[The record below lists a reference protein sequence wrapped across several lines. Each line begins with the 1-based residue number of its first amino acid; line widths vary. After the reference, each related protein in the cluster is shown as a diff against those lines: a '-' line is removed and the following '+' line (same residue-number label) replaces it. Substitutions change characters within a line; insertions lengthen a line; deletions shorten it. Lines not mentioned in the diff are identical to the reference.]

1 MSMEGNHFQ
10 NGKQSR
16 SDIHSPYGKQQQ
28 KGVRPQDKKQ
38 QQPAPGSHK
47 EKPQEEKNGLSGTSR
62 QAEEAF
68 LEQTLDVIRTN
79 LENYG
84 SQVSRMREEIDD
96 MLDHFHDDNP
106 ELINLLEN
114 SMTLYEQMKRALERN
129 ERARNKPYFGRIDF
143 YDELLEKKE
152 SIYIGKGGISR
163 DATHQAVIDW
173 RAPVANA
180 YYENGLGKCSYT
192 APGDKEIP
200 IDLKLKRTYEIEN
213 EKLLDYYDSEVVAND
228 ELLTKYL
235 AKNKQAV
242 LGEIIATIQKEQN
255 DIIRKSPYHNI
266 IVQGVAGSGKT
277 TVAMH
282 RISFILYN
290 YQERFKPDD
299 FYIVGSNR
307 ILLNYITGVLPDLDV
322 YGIRQM
328 TMEQLFV
335 RLLYEDWDEKKYSI
349 RPGAQGSNKDSLKG
363 TSQWFEDLKEY
374 CDLLEWNTIL
384 RESIYLNPKQ
394 YVEGLQDGKNGV
406 YDTTIGKPVN
416 PYDLIRLVDGTA
428 VERYIRQ
435 NPKVSMQS
443 KINMLNDRLIIKIKE
458 EFLGKG
464 VKYTEAERKA
474 ILKAYRG
481 RYGSKIWKGSIY
493 ELYRDFL
500 IRQADRGKAVDIPGH
515 EFDVYDLAALA
526 YLYKRIKETEVIS
539 EAHHIVIDE
548 AQDFGMMAYN
558 VLHFCIEAC
567 TYTIMGDVSQN
578 IHFGFGLND
587 WEELRRLLL
596 SDEMDSFGILKKS
609 YRNTVE
615 ISDFATQILHHG
627 RFSSYPVEPI
637 IRHGDPVKMEQCSEE
652 ELFQKAGEICRQWQ
666 KKGFDTIAVVCR
678 STYSAGA
685 AAQKLGQY
693 IKVMENDLEK
703 AVFGNGVMVLPV
715 EYTKG
720 LEFDTV
726 LILDPTRDDYP
737 VDDGHAKL
745 LYVAATRALH
755 ELCILHTG
763 ELTGLIADP
772 VPEGHRILEEGN
784 GQEPDAAHGK
794 KVQVTGS
801 SNTFP
806 GTEKVPGRRV
816 EPSES
821 EDENIGKGYLG
832 KEKETCSTQ
841 DRFGRSE
848 GRMKSLQDYISQPD
862 APCLRKTTKK
872 SDQISQ
878 LRPSDSAPLHSNA
891 PMPFHSGSEK
901 KPDADF
907 RSSQISAQVPRNAA
921 GRPTA
926 GIQRPRAALASS
938 EKNGSS
944 PQPPSALTSLYSA
957 RPVSRTGTATDS
969 GVSRAGTDSCSGMS
983 YRAEAASGK
992 SASPPRPGTGY
1003 PAFGD
1008 IPPTQ
1013 KLRPM
1018 GHSKID
1024 LSVRW
1029 VTKHPDG
1036 LYLQSR
1042 YGTLRLSPVGSAIIR
1057 VTFAQ
1062 NGQPDPEVHSG
1073 IAVNRTEKFWMYRD
1087 SGNILELTTDELAL
1101 QTDKST
1107 GAIQYLFLDEDSGRK
1122 KPLLQERKRE
1132 CRQLE
1137 TTSKNCMQTWLF
1149 LDFAKEEHLY
1159 AISPEGAGIPL
1170 KGTARYIS
1178 RSDGGMPL
1186 LISDRGYGIVMAAS
1200 SPVFC
1205 CDIPAYGS
1213 YLHGDSE
1220 SQLDFYFIAG
1230 RKKDTLLNAYA
1241 YLCGKL

>member
-1 MSMEGNHFQ
+1 MS
-10 NGKQSR
+10 
-16 SDIHSPYGKQQQ
+16 
-28 KGVRPQDKKQ
+28 
-38 QQPAPGSHK
+38 
-47 EKPQEEKNGLSGTSR
+47 QEEQSNVHGTSR
-62 QAEEAF
+62 REEEAF
-68 LEQTLDVIRTN
+68 LEQTLAVIRSN
-79 LENYG
+79 LEVYG
-84 SQVSRMREEIDD
+84 EQVERMREEIDD

-114 SMTLYEQMKRALERN
+114 SMTLHDQMKRALERN
-129 ERARNKPYFGRIDF
+129 EKAQNKPYFGRIDF
-143 YDELLEKKE
+143 YDEMLEKEE
-152 SIYIGKGGISR
+152 SLYIGKGGISI
-163 DATHQAVIDW
+163 DTTHQAVVDW

-180 YYENGLGKCSYT
+180 YYENGLGKCSYV
-192 APGDKEIP
+192 APGDRKIN

-213 EKLLDYYDSEVVAND
+213 GKLLDYYDSEVVAND

-349 RPGAQGSNKDSLKG
+349 KKSSQTDNLGSVKG
-363 TSQWFEDLKEY
+363 TSRWFEDLKEY
-374 CDLLEWNTIL
+374 CDRLEWNSIL

-394 YVEGLQDGKNGV
+394 FVEGLRDGKNGV
-406 YDTTIGKPVN
+406 YDTTIGKKVN
-416 PYDLIRLVDGTA
+416 PFDLVLLVDGKA
-428 VERYIRQ
+428 VERYILQ

-458 EFLGKG
+458 EFMGKG
-464 VKYTEAERKA
+464 IKYTEAERKA

-481 RYGSKIWKGSIY
+481 RYGDKVWKGSIY
-493 ELYRDFL
+493 ALYEDFL
-500 IRQADRGKAVDIPGH
+500 NRQIEKGIVVGQGLPTCQMLPTCRMLPAEQNSTGQKLPMGQKLSGKKNTSLGKKRAGTPKQ

-526 YLYKRIKETEVIS
+526 YIYKRIKETEVIS

-548 AQDFGMMAYN
+548 AQDYGMMAYS

-587 WEELRRLLL
+587 WEELRALLL
-596 SDEMDSFGILKKS
+596 PDKMDSFGILKKS

-615 ISDFATQILHHG
+615 ISEFATKILHHG

-637 IRHGDPVKMEQCSEE
+637 IRHGNPVRVEQCPSAEE
-652 ELFQKAGEICRQWQ
+652 KAAQICREWQ
-666 KKGFDTIAVVCR
+666 ESGYDTIAVVCR
-678 STYSAGA
+678 NQRSADLA
-685 AAQKLGQY
+685 AEALGQY
-693 IKVMENDLEK
+693 IEVMENDLET
-703 AVFGNGVMVLPV
+703 AVFGNGIMVLPV

-726 LILDPTRDDYP
+726 LILDPTREEYP
-737 VDDGHAKL
+737 VDDGHARL

-755 ELCILHTG
+755 ELCVLHTG
-763 ELTGLIADP
+763 NLTGLIADP
-772 VPEGHRILEEGN
+772 IPEKRDNVIETEEGMSIASSVRSPDKTGTV
-784 GQEPDAAHGK
+784 GQKPAETK
-794 KVQVTGS
+794 I
-801 SNTFP
+801 P
-806 GTEKVPGRRV
+806 GTVRKSSAETKEPNIIGKSPYETNALRTVGKMPHATKAPDIGRKTPCESKRIIISTDQSGQSSGEPGRKYDH
-816 EPSES
+816 S
-821 EDENIGKGYLG
+821 GQK
-832 KEKETCSTQ
+832 Q
-841 DRFGRSE
+841 RSPE
-848 GRMKSLQDYISQPD
+848 RGI
-862 APCLRKTTKK
+862 
-872 SDQISQ
+872 
-878 LRPSDSAPLHSNA
+878 DSAGQADVPA
-891 PMPFHSGSEK
+891 SGENDQYGQYGFGDRK
-901 KPDADF
+901 
-907 RSSQISAQVPRNAA
+907 RSSTDR
-921 GRPTA
+921 RPAPGTRPA
-926 GIQRPRAALASS
+926 VQRPRAVLASAS
-938 EKNGSS
+938 GPQKEPKVSS
-944 PQPPSALTSLYSA
+944 LTNLYSA
-957 RPVSRTGTATDS
+957 KP
-969 GVSRAGTDSCSGMS
+969 
-983 YRAEAASGK
+983 AASP
-992 SASPPRPGTGY
+992 SARANTESPHPTPQTKLPGSGGL

-1008 IPPTQ
+1008 IPPTE

-1018 GHSKID
+1018 GHSQID

-1036 LYLQSR
+1036 LCLQSR
-1042 YGTLRLSPVGSAIIR
+1042 YGTLKLTPVGSAVIR
-1057 VTFAQ
+1057 VSFAK
-1062 NGQPDPEVHSG
+1062 NAQPDSAVHPL
-1073 IAVNRTEKFWMYRD
+1073 IAVDRTEKFWMYKD
-1087 SGNILELTTDELAL
+1087 SGGMVELITDELAL
-1101 QTDKST
+1101 QVDKTT
-1107 GAIQYLFLDEDSGRK
+1107 GAIRYLSIDQDSGSKKLLLTERRK
-1122 KPLLQERKRE
+1122 E

-1137 TTSKNCMQTWLF
+1137 AARTKNSFQTWLF
-1149 LDFAKEEHLY
+1149 LDFSKEEHLY
-1159 AISPEGAGIPL
+1159 AFGPDGRTGIPL

-1178 RSDGGMPL
+1178 SQDCGTLPL
-1186 LISDRGYGIVMAAS
+1186 LLSDMGYGILPAAA

-1213 YLHGDSE
+1213 YLHADSE
-1220 SQLDFYFIAG
+1220 KQIDYYFICG
-1230 RKKDTLLNAYA
+1230 KRKDSILNAYA
-1241 YLCGKL
+1241 YLAGMQ

>member
-1 MSMEGNHFQ
+1 MNMEQ
-10 NGKQSR
+10 NTGIELPEEGSSKTETPREEQS
-16 SDIHSPYGKQQQ
+16 
-28 KGVRPQDKKQ
+28 
-38 QQPAPGSHK
+38 
-47 EKPQEEKNGLSGTSR
+47 GLPGTSR

-68 LEQTLDVIRTN
+68 LEQTLAVVHAN

-84 SQVSRMREEIDD
+84 QQVERMREEIDD

-114 SMTLYEQMKRALERN
+114 SMTLHDQMKRALERN
-129 ERARNKPYFGRIDF
+129 EKAQNKPYFGRIDF
-143 YDELLEKKE
+143 YDELLEKEE

-192 APGDKEIP
+192 APGDREIP

-213 EKLLDYYDSEVVAND
+213 GKLLDYYDSEVVAND

-335 RLLYEDWDEKKYSI
+335 RLLYEDWDEKKYAVKSSAHSGNRGSI
-349 RPGAQGSNKDSLKG
+349 KG
-363 TSQWFEDLKEY
+363 TSRWFADLKDY
-374 CDLLEWNTIL
+374 CDQLEWNSIL
-384 RESIYLNPKQ
+384 RESIYLNPRQ
-394 YVEGLQDGKNGV
+394 FVEGLQDGKNGV

-416 PYDLIRLVDGTA
+416 PYDLIRLVDGEA

-443 KINMLNDRLIIKIKE
+443 KINMLNERLIIKIKE

-464 VKYTEAERKA
+464 VKYTDAEKKA

-481 RYGSKIWKGSIY
+481 RYGSRIWKGSIY
-493 ELYRDFL
+493 ELYRNFL
-500 IRQADRGKAVDIPGH
+500 VRQADRGKAVDIPGR

-548 AQDFGMMAYN
+548 AQDFGMMAYS

-587 WEELRRLLL
+587 WEELRGLLL
-596 SDEMDSFGILKKS
+596 TDQMDSFGILKKS

-615 ISDFATQILHHG
+615 ISDFATHILHHG

-637 IRHGDPVKMEQCSEE
+637 IRHGDPVRVEQCAEE
-652 ELFQKAGEICRQWQ
+652 ELFRKAARVCREWQ
-666 KKGFDTIAVVCR
+666 EKGFDTIAVVCR
-678 STYSAGA
+678 SSYSADRA
-685 AAQKLGQY
+685 AEGLGQY
-693 IKVMENDLEK
+693 IDVMENDLEK
-703 AVFGNGVMVLPV
+703 AVFGNGIMVLPV

-755 ELCILHTG
+755 ELCVLHTE

-772 VPEGHRILEEGN
+772 VPEGHRILNDGGE
-784 GQEPDAAHGK
+784 QETDSAHPGK
-794 KVQVTGS
+794 KQTKGDGAAAPWAFPQEQKRRAEKRADGRKENEERKVS
-801 SNTFP
+801 SRNT
-806 GTEKVPGRRV
+806 R
-816 EPSES
+816 
-821 EDENIGKGYLG
+821 N
-832 KEKETCSTQ
+832 
-841 DRFGRSE
+841 RFGQSE
-848 GRMKSLQDYISQPD
+848 GHFGEKNDQLSQQNRRCTNEDRHRNDP
-862 APCLRKTTKK
+862 PGQK
-872 SDQISQ
+872 Q
-878 LRPSDSAPLHSNA
+878 
-891 PMPFHSGSEK
+891 HSGAGIRQSPVAK
-901 KPDADF
+901 T
-907 RSSQISAQVPRNAA
+907 RN
-921 GRPTA
+921 PTA
-926 GIQRPRAALASS
+926 GTRPRAVLVSQGKS
-938 EKNGSS
+938 DVG
-944 PQPPSALTSLYSA
+944 QQPSALTNLYSA
-957 RPVSRTGTATDS
+957 RPVSRTETQDKSSRTETS
-969 GVSRAGTDSCSGMS
+969 GS
-983 YRAEAASGK
+983 SGK
-992 SASPPRPGTGY
+992 TTSGTRTGF

-1008 IPPTQ
+1008 IPPTE

-1018 GHSKID
+1018 GHSKIN

-1029 VTKHPDG
+1029 VTKQSDG

-1057 VTFAQ
+1057 VTFAK
-1062 NGQPDPEVHSG
+1062 NAQPASEVYPG
-1073 IAVNRTEKFWMYRD
+1073 IAVKRTEKFWMYKD
-1087 SGNILELTTDELAL
+1087 SSSMTELTTDELAL
-1101 QTDKST
+1101 QVDKST
-1107 GAIQYLFLDEDSGRK
+1107 GAIRYLYLDEDSGQKRL
-1122 KPLLQERKRE
+1122 LLQERKRE

-1137 TTSKNCMQTWLF
+1137 TASKGSFQTWLF
-1149 LDFAKEEHLY
+1149 LDFAREEHLY
-1159 AISPEGAGIPL
+1159 AFGPEGGGGIPL
-1170 KGTARYIS
+1170 KGAARYIS
-1178 RSDGGMPL
+1178 QGDGSTGFPL
-1186 LISDRGYGIVMAAS
+1186 LLSDRGYGILMAAA
-1200 SPVFC
+1200 SPVFG
-1205 CDIPAYGS
+1205 CDIPAYGT
-1213 YLHGDSE
+1213 YLHADSE
-1220 SQLDFYFIAG
+1220 KQLDFYFIAG